1 MKTRTAP
8 HFTGPTEPSVTL
20 GFAAPAATVNTQA
33 RTITGLIVP
42 YGVAAQPSNGTDF
55 WTFSQGTITWSD
67 VSRVKLWVNHDVNQ
81 AVGVATALDD
91 RPDGLYGTFKVAQT
105 PPGDHALA
113 MAAAGVWDGF
123 SLGIK
128 SLPPGSFT
136 RSNDGVLHAV
146 AVPLMEVSLT
156 PAPAFDDSRVS
167 TVTASAVTP
176 KGNHMKCSQ
185 CGKVHAHGVTAC
197 NPVDVAAFSAATPPA
212 PQVTPAPQ
220 MAAGDPITGDIT
232 GTVTITPPA
241 TSTEGTDAPA
251 GGDLTAAVS
260 AAVNAAM
267 AQFGVVPGTRRE
279 VVPAA
284 GAGIRPGAQVTEPA
298 PYRFDG
304 TRGAHEFSTDLAAAL
319 GLGALNPAPN
329 GEAYAR
335 VMTFM
340 REQLDPRR
348 MATQGG
354 PRFVTTTDTAPVNP
368 TGYRPEMFVGEQRF
382 TTPLYDAFYKGGLSD
397 ATPFTFAKFS
407 SASGLVGDHTEGTEP
422 TAGTY
427 STAQGA
433 TITPAPVSGKV
444 HITREVGDQGGNP
457 QISGLLWDKIQYEYY
472 KAMETKAA
480 AILAAAAPSEFTGTA
495 LAAGASTVATL
506 ATPIEQAIMKLNF
519 LAGGNRFN
527 YFAAHLDLYLALG
540 GLKDGDNRPYYP
552 ILNPQNANGQTS
564 GGYPSLN
571 VSGTKVDPVWSI
583 GTTSDGTA
591 HKSYLADTSAL
602 YFWASAPVKLD
613 KLQEKVE
620 GWDLGVW
627 GYQAGV
633 LADASGLLKV
643 TYDPTA

>member
-1 MKTRTAP
+1 M
-8 HFTGPTEPSVTL
+8 SVTQI
-20 GFAAPAATVNTQA
+20 GFARTSDA
-33 RTITGLIVP
+33 RFAVDPGKREISGLLVP
-42 YGVAAQPSNGTDF
+42 YGVTAASGGEQ
-55 WTFSQGTITWSD
+55 WTFSQGSLTYGD
-67 VSRVKLWVNHDVNQ
+67 VSRVKLWVNHDMAQ
-81 AVGVATALDD
+81 AVGVARALDD
-91 RPDGLYGTFKVAQT
+91 QPDGLYGTFYVAPT
-105 PPGDHALA
+105 PEGDNALT
-113 MAAAGVWDGF
+113 MATAGVWDGF
-123 SLGIK
+123 SIGVA
-128 SLPPGSFT
+128 PGGQFS
-136 RSNDGVLHAV
+136 RDEAGVLHA
-146 AVPLMEVSLT
+146 APAGAPLMEVSLT
-156 PAPAFDDSRVS
+156 PAPAFDDARVHS
-167 TVTASAVTP
+167 
-176 KGNHMKCSQ
+176 
-185 CGKVHAHGVTAC
+185 
-197 NPVDVAAFSAATPPA
+197 VAASAATNTKEARMGDENTTTATGTSTGTTTAA
-212 PQVTPAPQ
+212 PT
-220 MAAGDPITGDIT
+220 MAAGDPITGDIS

-241 TSTEGTDAPA
+241 TDNGAGASTT
-251 GGDLTAAVS
+251 GDVTAAVS
-260 AAVNAAM
+260 AAVTAAM
-267 AQFGVVPGTRRE
+267 AQFGISPGSRRE

-284 GAGIRPGAQVTEPA
+284 TGVRAGVQVTEAA

-304 TRGAHEFSTDLAAAL
+304 VRGAHEFSTDLAAAL

-329 GEAYAR
+329 GEAYTR

-354 PRFVTTTDTAPVNP
+354 PKFVTTTDTTAVNP
-368 TGYRPEMFVGEQRF
+368 TQYHPDMFVGEQRF

-397 ATPFTFAKFS
+397 ATPFTFAKFN

-422 TAGTY
+422 TAGSF

-457 QISGLLWDKIQYEYY
+457 QISGLLWDKIQYEYF
-472 KAMETKAA
+472 KAMETKVA
-480 AILAAAAPSEFTGTA
+480 AILAAASPAEFTSSA
-495 LAAGASTVATL
+495 LAAGASTVTTL
-506 ATPIEQAIMKLNF
+506 ATPIEQAIMRLNF

-540 GLKDGDNRPYYP
+540 GLKDGNDRPYYP
-552 ILNPQNANGQTS
+552 ILNPTNANGQTS

-613 KLQEKVE
+613 RLKEDVE

>member
-1 MKTRTAP
+1 VSNVR
-8 HFTGPTEPSVTL
+8 HI
-20 GFAAPAATVNTQA
+20 GFARVTGA
-33 RTITGLIVP
+33 RFAVDAGKREVSGLLVP
-42 YGVAAQPSNGTDF
+42 YGVTASSGGEQ
-55 WTFSQGTITWSD
+55 WTFSQGSLTYGD
-67 VSRVKLWVNHDVNQ
+67 VSRVKLWVNHDVAQ
-81 AVGVATALDD
+81 AVGVARALDD
-91 RPDGLYGTFKVAQT
+91 QPDGLYGTFYIAPT
-105 PPGDHALA
+105 PEGDNALT
-113 MAAAGVWDGF
+113 MASAGVWDGF
-123 SLGIK
+123 SIGVA
-128 SLPPGSFT
+128 PGGSFS
-136 RSNDGVLHAV
+136 RDEAGVLHA
-146 AVPLMEVSLT
+146 APAGAPLMEVSLT
-156 PAPAFDDSRVS
+156 PAPAFDDARVHS
-167 TVTASAVTP
+167 
-176 KGNHMKCSQ
+176 
-185 CGKVHAHGVTAC
+185 
-197 NPVDVAAFSAATPPA
+197 VAASAATTRKEPA
-212 PQVTPAPQ
+212 MGDENTTTTTAPAAPQ
-220 MAAGDPITGDIT
+220 MAAGDPITGDIS

-241 TSTEGTDAPA
+241 PADAPA
-251 GGDLTAAVS
+251 SADGNSDLAAAV
-260 AAVNAAM
+260 AAALPGAL
-267 AQFGVVPGTRRE
+267 AQFGISPGSRRE

-284 GAGIRPGAQVTEPA
+284 SGVRAGVQVTEAA

-329 GEAYAR
+329 GEAYTR

-340 REQLDPRR
+340 REQLDPAR

-354 PRFVTTTDTAPVNP
+354 PKFVTTTDTTAVNP
-368 TGYRPEMFVGEQRF
+368 TQYRPDMFVGEQRF

-397 ATPFTFAKFS
+397 ATPFTFAKFN

-422 TAGTY
+422 TAGSY

-472 KAMETKAA
+472 KAMETKVA
-480 AILAAAAPSEFTGTA
+480 AILAAASPAEFTGTA
-495 LAAGASTVATL
+495 LAAGANTVDTL
-506 ATPIEQAIMKLNF
+506 ATPIEQAIMRLNF

-540 GLKDGDNRPYYP
+540 GLKDGNDRPYYP
-552 ILNPQNANGQTS
+552 ILNPTNANGQTT

-613 KLQEKVE
+613 RLKEDVE

-633 LADASGLLKV
+633 LADPSGLLKV